1 MLHNMKHVSL
11 QLSRFMGEMRD
22 REKKRERIL
31 NADWIILHYSSA
43 GLVSAES
50 FYLLKAEQ
58 SNLLEFVPTMPCW
71 NNTMELTS

>member
-31 NADWIILHYSSA
+31 NAD

-58 SNLLEFVPTMPCW
+58 SNLLEFVPTMPC
-71 NNTMELTS
+71 